1 MNLKADS
8 ETNPRTTFLEFKG
21 SMKGQASCQSWQLPE
36 EGQEDSKIVN
46 CSQQADAWS
55 GDMCSEKE
63 QDSPEHHGK
72 YSQPFG
78 YYHKLKREKEDK
90 RKGTPG

>member
-1 MNLKADS
+1 
-8 ETNPRTTFLEFKG
+8 
-21 SMKGQASCQSWQLPE
+21 
-36 EGQEDSKIVN
+36 
-46 CSQQADAWS
+46 
-55 GDMCSEKE
+55 MCSEKE